1 MIENQI
7 LLDYVGKTKTKNLID
22 EIQSAYFEIKKK
34 SFPESVNPVSENTL
48 ISAINDGEIKSLGMS
63 CLNDLLLDNFCN
75 FWAGAFMRSTNKF
88 MTSVNDVQR
97 DMRFRGTA
105 PFSAVY
111 NHNQNVS
118 IGSTFQVG
126 QGLTP
131 AARDDFGIETA
142 FPAAPESNRKNTG
155 IGVYTES
162 LARVNVAGTITPT
175 TNPGVISEFVMYAV
189 WQYFPNQAAT
199 DSFALSRDNI
209 SPGVA
214 FSALDTINIDY
225 AIQM

>member
-97 DMRFRGTA
+97 DMRFRGNSYTL
-105 PFSAVY
+105 
-111 NHNQNVS
+111 QE
-118 IGSTFQVG
+118 
-126 QGLTP
+126 
-131 AARDDFGIETA
+131 DFVVIY
-142 FPAAPESNRKNTG
+142 TG
-155 IGVYTES
+155 N
-162 LARVNVAGTITPT
+162 RVNKSLGITFVGRVPIREISEVGLAGDVLTIT
-175 TNPGVISEFVMYAV
+175 I
-189 WQYFPNQAAT
+189 
-199 DSFALSRDNI
+199 
-209 SPGVA
+209 
-214 FSALDTINIDY
+214 
-225 AIQM
+225 